1 MINVLLE
8 EEECCCICQHTLT
21 SKPILTLDCSH
32 VFHSACIISWFR
44 SPRDYPDEAGT
55 CPLCRSVPI
64 TVLMGW
70 ETDLRARVNV
80 LKRLARKKN
89 NVPVPILKAIQ
100 RLRDAEKIS
109 AEKIK
114 ELNVF
119 LKLSEVKKWKKK
131 YGQLRSNRWKAR
143 RKVSQRRRE
152 LVQFDPLACINFFA

>member
-1 MINVLLE
+1 MTNVLLE
-8 EEECCCICQHTLT
+8 EEECCCICQHTLI
-21 SKPILTLDCSH
+21 SKPVLTLDCSH
-32 VFHSACIISWFR
+32 VYHSACIIAWFR
-44 SPRDYPDEAGT
+44 SPRDYPQEAGT
-55 CPLCRSVPI
+55 CPLCRSVPNEI
-64 TVLMGW
+64 NNGW
-70 ETDLRARVNV
+70 DTHILARIRV
-80 LKRLARKKN
+80 LKRLAKKKN
-89 NVPVPILKAIQ
+89 NVPEQILKAIQ